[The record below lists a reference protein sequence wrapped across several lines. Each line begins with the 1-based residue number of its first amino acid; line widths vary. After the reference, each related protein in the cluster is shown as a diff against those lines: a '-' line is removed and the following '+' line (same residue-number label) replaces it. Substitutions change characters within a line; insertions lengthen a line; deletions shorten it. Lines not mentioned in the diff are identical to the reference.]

1 MKSIQS
7 TSPPRPARG
16 FTLTEVIIA
25 LGLFIFAI
33 TALMGVIPYGMN
45 QVQTASNESRSLAVL
60 EAVRDDVKLALATK
74 MKTSVVYKINLPTSS
89 GDSDI
94 DLKISENG
102 EQITGNRNAL
112 FRIQGI
118 LRNPQASTPNP
129 IHLNLRATWPA
140 NAQPGKETGSVEL
153 VAAFKP

>member
-1 MKSIQS
+1 MKPIHH
-7 TSPPRPARG
+7 PAHKRPSSG

-45 QVQTASNESRSLAVL
+45 QVQTASNESRSLAAL
-60 EAVRDDVKLALATK
+60 EAMRDDIKLGLKLQSNETLI
-74 MKTSVVYKINLPTSS
+74 YEIGLPNGSNNVT
-89 GDSDI
+89 I
-94 DLKISENG
+94 DQRISE
-102 EQITGNRNAL
+102 TGARATASQAAL
-112 FRIQGI
+112 FRVQGS
-118 LRNPQASTPNP
+118 LTRPAAASADP

-140 NAQPGKETGSVEL
+140 NAPIGKETGSVDL